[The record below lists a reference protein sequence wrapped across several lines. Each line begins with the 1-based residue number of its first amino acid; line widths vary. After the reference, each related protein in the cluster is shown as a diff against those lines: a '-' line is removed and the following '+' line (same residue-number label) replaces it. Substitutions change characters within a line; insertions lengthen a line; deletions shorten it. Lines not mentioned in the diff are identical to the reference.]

1 MKKTFSLAHPKLHV
15 DRVSDSVKNEIKK
28 YFKRER
34 KKTLP
39 DDVDYWDF
47 DCKFG
52 HTEAEAKAVFPSEI
66 NKAIDAVVAEKQVS
80 FYVEV
85 LAKPG
90 YFESKLDFD
99 EDE

>member
-1 MKKTFSLAHPKLHV
+1 MKKTFSLVHPKLHV
-15 DRVSDSVKNEIKK
+15 DRVSDSAKHEIKK

-52 HTEAEAKAVFPSEI
+52 DTETDAKAMFPSEI
-66 NKAIDAVVAEKQVS
+66 NKAIDAAVLAKQES

-90 YFESKLDFD
+90 YFEGKLEFD
-99 EDE
+99 GDE

>member
-1 MKKTFSLAHPKLHV
+1 MKKTFSLVHPKLHV
-15 DRVSDSVKNEIKK
+15 DRVSDAAKNEIKK

-39 DDVDYWDF
+39 DDVDFWDF

-52 HTEAEAKAVFPSEI
+52 NTEAEAKTVFPSEI
-66 NKAIDAVVAEKQVS
+66 NKAIDAAVAEKLES

-85 LAKPG
+85 MAKTG
-90 YFESKLDFD
+90 YFEGKLDFD